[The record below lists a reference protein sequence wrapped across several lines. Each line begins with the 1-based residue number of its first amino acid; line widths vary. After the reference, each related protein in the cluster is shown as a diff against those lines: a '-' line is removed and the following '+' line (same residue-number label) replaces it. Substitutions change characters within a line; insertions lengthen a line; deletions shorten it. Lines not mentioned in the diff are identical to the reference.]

1 MVFVMETE
9 VEVEVLDVELV
20 ARSFLVDKMVA
31 EVVMTMKM
39 LVVVEFVG

>member
-1 MVFVMETE
+1 MGFVMETE